1 MKLIKISLAIF
12 LLIGFSSCESYH
24 AKDTVDGTP
33 TNADSVLPAHGHGQ
47 PHEAAKSEAPAKVFR
62 R

>member
-1 MKLIKISLAIF
+1 MKLMKLFVLFF
-12 LLIGFSSCESYH
+12 LLIGFASCESYH

-33 TNADSVLPAHGHGQ
+33 TRADTVLPAHGHGQ
-47 PHEAAKSEAPAKVFR
+47 PLEPAKTEEAPKIYR

>member
-1 MKLIKISLAIF
+1 MKLMKLFVLFF
-12 LLIGFSSCESYH
+12 LVIAFASCESYH

-33 TNADSVLPAHGHGQ
+33 TNADTVLPAHGHGQ
-47 PHEAAKSEAPAKVFR
+47 SHEPAKAEATPKIFR

>member
-1 MKLIKISLAIF
+1 MKLMKLFVLFF
-12 LLIGFSSCESYH
+12 LVIGFASCESYH

-33 TNADSVLPAHGHGQ
+33 TRADTVLPAHGHGQ
-47 PHEAAKSEAPAKVFR
+47 THEAAKTEATPQIFR